1 MERLLVATDFSPRSD
16 RALRRAMLL
25 AHKLK
30 APLTIA
36 HVIDADRPDELIE
49 ADKAVAS
56 VKLAELSDTLR
67 DVDGLQADWLLKV
80 DDIHAG
86 ILSAADEVSAGLI
99 VIGPHRRRMS
109 DVFVGTTAERVI
121 RRSSRPLLVVVDH
134 PASHHRGTLLAL
146 DFDEAS
152 RFAARH
158 ALAMG
163 LFDHTDVVVVHAFD
177 APAEHLMKR
186 SLEPTVEVQDYVAEE
201 GRFAARKLKELV
213 AELELPPTCRSI
225 VSIKGSPGRTILETA
240 LELDTDLIVLG
251 TNHRKGFER
260 MLMGSVTTDV
270 IRDTERD
277 VLIVPVEA
285 G

>member
-16 RALRRAMLL
+16 RALRRARLL
-25 AHKLK
+25 AHKLE

-56 VKLAELSDTLR
+56 VKLAELSNTLR

-201 GRFAARKLKELV
+201 GRSAARKLKELV

-251 TNHRKGFER
+251 TNQRKGFER
-260 MLMGSVTTDV
+260 MFVGSVTTDV